1 MGVEPRPLPVHSPRV
16 ANARKRGAPPQ
27 SRFPLRYRGRV
38 QGGELALGGVRL
50 RRGARPLPLRRRGV
64 RLLQGVRQRTT
75 LAGDGLHRVGR
86 SGSFEASAFKVS
98 QGLADNYIDGRSP
111 NQLLSCRWTPHPSR
125 CTSSKGAK
133 PSGAVVCRAG
143 VLRGSGPLGLV
154 VSLFRV

>member
-50 RRGARPLPLRRRGV
+50 RRGARPLPLRGRGV

-86 SGSFEASAFKVS
+86 SGSFEASALKFHKVWPITILTDAARTS
-98 QGLADNYIDGRSP
+98 FYPVDGRLIHRDARPRKEP
-111 NQLLSCRWTPHPSR
+111 N
-125 CTSSKGAK
+125 
-133 PSGAVVCRAG
+133 
-143 VLRGSGPLGLV
+143 PLGRLSV
-154 VSLFRV
+154 GPVSFEAPVL